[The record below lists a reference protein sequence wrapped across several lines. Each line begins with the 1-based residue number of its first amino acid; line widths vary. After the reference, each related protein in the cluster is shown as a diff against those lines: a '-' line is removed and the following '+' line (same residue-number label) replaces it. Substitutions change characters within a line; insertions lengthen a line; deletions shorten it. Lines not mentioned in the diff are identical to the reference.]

1 MLFISD
7 QLFTIN
13 MGKSS
18 NKFLKLGAQ
27 IIGMHPKHNASHVLW
42 QSIPLPKGD
51 KTKVYLIV
59 LFQLIVLGVNVRF
72 ITNKSGDI
80 ARNEFILSL
89 NRSLLLLVEKLT
101 SSYFT
106 TTATLT
112 PGVTY
117 SFKVTA
123 RNTVGSSDYSS
134 VIAILAAQIP
144 D

>member
-1 MLFISD
+1 MSNGGTEVIDFNVYYDQGIS
-7 QLFTIN
+7 TY
-13 MGKSS
+13 
-18 NKFLKLGAQ
+18 
-27 IIGMHPKHNASHVLW
+27 V
-42 QSIPLPKGD
+42 
-51 KTKVYLIV
+51 
-59 LFQLIVLGVNVRF
+59 
-72 ITNKSGDI
+72 
-80 ARNEFILSL
+80 
-89 NRSLLLLVEKLT
+89 LLVEKLT

>member
-1 MLFISD
+1 VSNGGTEVIDFNVYYDQGIS
-7 QLFTIN
+7 TY
-13 MGKSS
+13 
-18 NKFLKLGAQ
+18 
-27 IIGMHPKHNASHVLW
+27 V
-42 QSIPLPKGD
+42 
-51 KTKVYLIV
+51 
-59 LFQLIVLGVNVRF
+59 
-72 ITNKSGDI
+72 
-80 ARNEFILSL
+80 
-89 NRSLLLLVEKLT
+89 LLVEKLT